1 VKFSALG
8 FFLVRRL
15 ADECC
20 KYGAEN
26 QKENN
31 YVARAVL
38 QFGASHNFMEN
49 EKETLV
55 GVLNDQVIL
64 FTDSNNSKANLLNG
78 GDECRNA

>member
-1 VKFSALG
+1 MKFLALG
-8 FFLVRRL
+8 FILVSKL

-26 QKENN
+26 QNENN
-31 YVARAVL
+31 YVARAAL
-38 QFGASHNFMEN
+38 QFGASHNLMEN

-64 FTDSNNSKANLLNG
+64 FIDGNKFRWQEFL
-78 GDECRNA
+78 